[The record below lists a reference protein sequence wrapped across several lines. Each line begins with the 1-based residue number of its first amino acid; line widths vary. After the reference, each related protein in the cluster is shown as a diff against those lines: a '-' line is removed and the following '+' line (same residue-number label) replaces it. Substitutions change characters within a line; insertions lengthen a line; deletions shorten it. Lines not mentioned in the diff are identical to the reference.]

1 MFSSSPRINLLSCL
15 VLSCLVLS
23 CLVLSCLV
31 FVLSCLVLFCLVLSL
46 SCLVLSCLVL
56 SCLVLSY
63 SCLILS
69 CLVLSYSCLI
79 LSCLVLSCH
88 ILVLS
93 CLVLSCLVLS
103 CLVLS
108 CLVLSC
114 LVLSCLVLSCLV
126 LSWRQAIFTHS
137 YLFLTCGGLKLTIT
151 TSVFTYTG
159 EQVTFSGW
167 SWFIWI
173 WWAIVHL
180 HLRILFYIC
189 THSLPHLY
197 LSTHA
202 PLILIRLSSKTTTA
216 NHANPK
222 PAKPDYG
229 RFYSMSLPD

>member
-1 MFSSSPRINLLSCL
+1 MILQKANGCTPGILHVFFKPQNQLF

-23 CLVLSCLV
+23 CLVL
-31 FVLSCLVLFCLVLSL
+31 F
-46 SCLVLSCLVL
+46 
-56 SCLVLSY
+56 
-63 SCLILS
+63 
-69 CLVLSYSCLI
+69 
-79 LSCLVLSCH
+79 
-88 ILVLS
+88 

-114 LVLSCLVLSCLV
+114 LVLSCLVLSC
-126 LSWRQAIFTHS
+126 SQAIFTHS

-151 TSVFTYTG
+151 ASVFTYTG
-159 EQVTFSGW
+159 EHVTFSGW

-180 HLRILFYIC
+180 HWRILFYIC

-222 PAKPDYG
+222 PAKPNYG
-229 RFYSMSLPD
+229 RFYSMPLSDCRTAVANELCVQTSIFVNCWSQIKQICVIFTHLRLWIAVAKHNLKWVIKYF